1 MRALPGVQHAAIAL
15 TLPYERALNSGFR
28 WEPGA
33 PSRII
38 NVTYVTPEYFDALS
52 VPVLRGRALT
62 VADAATGAPVAV
74 VNEAFVRRHSA
85 DRDPI
90 GRQLLSGGERRTIV
104 GVVGDIVTKTA
115 FGNFGPVGAVPAAY
129 IPAAQTTAATFQL
142 VHTWFSPSWFVR
154 TKGAQAGMAVDMQRA
169 VRAVDPLL
177 PFAKFRTLDE
187 VRGEAVA
194 SQRAQALLA
203 GTLAGLALV
212 LAAVGLY
219 GLVASSVA
227 ERTRELGV
235 RMALGAS
242 PSRAITTAV
251 TPGVLTSVV
260 GIAIGLA
267 AARGAAQALRHLV
280 WGVSVNDP
288 ASFAI
293 AASAVFVTAVFAAAI
308 PSLRIGRLDP
318 VRALRV

>member
-1 MRALPGVQHAAIAL
+1 M
-15 TLPYERALNSGFR
+15 
-28 WEPGA
+28 
-33 PSRII
+33 
-38 NVTYVTPEYFDALS
+38 
-52 VPVLRGRALT
+52 
-62 VADAATGAPVAV
+62 
-74 VNEAFVRRHSA
+74 
-85 DRDPI
+85 
-90 GRQLLSGGERRTIV
+90 
-104 GVVGDIVTKTA
+104 
-115 FGNFGPVGAVPAAY
+115 
-129 IPAAQTTAATFQL
+129 FQL

-154 TKGAQAGMAVDMQRA
+154 TSGAQAGIGADMQRA
-169 VRAVDPLL
+169 VQAVDPLL
-177 PFAKFRTLDE
+177 PLAQFRTLDE

-203 GTLAGLALV
+203 GTLAGLASV

-242 PSRAITTAV
+242 PSRAIATAL

-280 WGVSVNDP
+280 WGVSMNDP
-288 ASFAI
+288 ASFAM
-293 AASAVFVTAVFAAAI
+293 AAGVAFVVAVFAAAI
-308 PSLRIGRLDP
+308 PALRIGRLDP
-318 VRALRV
+318 VRALRNI